1 MKKNLFLV
9 LLALATS
16 LNIVKANTI
25 FDYSFFPVPKW
36 EIYTNMGNVF
46 SVSAD
51 RQGKLAFCATDG
63 GMYVVDLNSADVVNK
78 FTTLN
83 GLISNSLK
91 SVFVDSLNKVW
102 IGGNDGSITIYD
114 INTGTF
120 KYIYDIKNSTQTN
133 KAINW
138 FYQYKNYMFIATGYG
153 IHKISIT
160 NLNFIDAPYQQ
171 LGNFSPNTIVNNI
184 TIANNIIAAGT
195 PSGVAYANI
204 NSNLNN
210 PYSWSNYSDFPGEIN
225 ILSIESV
232 NNQIYVGTNNGIKY
246 YDGENWVQS
255 TYFQNRYIAGLKV
268 IGNNLYS
275 IIDNWWIFYSP
286 INNLSE
292 LHQFADT
299 AVYISLASNNKG
311 DVIGGT
317 YKKGIVINHNNQYPR
332 IYPNGPNNS
341 AFNGLAEDDNGN
353 IWGCSDDEASG
364 MSKFDGTTWT
374 NYTIDKYPDM
384 GSTNRV
390 TKLVYDKNTLWGF
403 SWGGGLIKYKNGVFK
418 NYNPSNSILPPT
430 QQNSNYCVP
439 LYGAY
444 DLNGRFFIIFYQ
456 SVSELLYSYNPE
468 DSSFTSYSR
477 FLGMQ
482 NIDKIAI
489 DAYNT
494 KWMVGLVNSNG
505 LYYYNN
511 KYIDTSTSEDIRGQY
526 TTSDFT
532 GGVTSINDVV
542 VDKNNQVWICTNNG
556 IYIINNPY
564 AIIQNPNVKP
574 ALEWMGVITGNLK
587 IPFQDNC
594 TCIAVDVLNNK
605 WVGTQTNGLFHF
617 SEDGTTLIEQ
627 FHTNNSLIASNNILT
642 LMVSPISGK
651 AYVGTPNGLSVFQT
665 SSIKP
670 VTDFDEIKCAPNP
683 YIVPSNIQLQI
694 DGLVENSSIKIISLR
709 GEVMAEF
716 DSPGGKVG
724 FWNGL
729 DKKGNV
735 VPSGIYIVI
744 GYNKDGSKVGKGK
757 IAVINK

>member
-1 MKKNLFLV
+1 
-9 LLALATS
+9 
-16 LNIVKANTI
+16 
-25 FDYSFFPVPKW
+25 
-36 EIYTNMGNVF
+36 
-46 SVSAD
+46 
-51 RQGKLAFCATDG
+51 
-63 GMYVVDLNSADVVNK
+63 
-78 FTTLN
+78 
-83 GLISNSLK
+83 
-91 SVFVDSLNKVW
+91 
-102 IGGNDGSITIYD
+102 
-114 INTGTF
+114 
-120 KYIYDIKNSTQTN
+120 
-133 KAINW
+133 
-138 FYQYKNYMFIATGYG
+138 
-153 IHKISIT
+153 
-160 NLNFIDAPYQQ
+160 
-171 LGNFSPNTIVNNI
+171 
-184 TIANNIIAAGT
+184 
-195 PSGVAYANI
+195 
-204 NSNLNN
+204 
-210 PYSWSNYSDFPGEIN
+210 
-225 ILSIESV
+225 
-232 NNQIYVGTNNGIKY
+232 
-246 YDGENWVQS
+246 
-255 TYFQNRYIAGLKV
+255 
-268 IGNNLYS
+268 
-275 IIDNWWIFYSP
+275 
-286 INNLSE
+286 
-292 LHQFADT
+292 
-299 AVYISLASNNKG
+299 
-311 DVIGGT
+311 
-317 YKKGIVINHNNQYPR
+317 
-332 IYPNGPNNS
+332 
-341 AFNGLAEDDNGN
+341 
-353 IWGCSDDEASG
+353 
-364 MSKFDGTTWT
+364 
-374 NYTIDKYPDM
+374 
-384 GSTNRV
+384 
-390 TKLVYDKNTLWGF
+390 
-403 SWGGGLIKYKNGVFK
+403 
-418 NYNPSNSILPPT
+418 
-430 QQNSNYCVP
+430 
-439 LYGAY
+439 
-444 DLNGRFFIIFYQ
+444 
-456 SVSELLYSYNPE
+456 
-468 DSSFTSYSR
+468 
-477 FLGMQ
+477 MQ

-505 LYYYNN
+505 VYYYNN

-532 GGVTSINDVV
+532 SGVTNINDVV